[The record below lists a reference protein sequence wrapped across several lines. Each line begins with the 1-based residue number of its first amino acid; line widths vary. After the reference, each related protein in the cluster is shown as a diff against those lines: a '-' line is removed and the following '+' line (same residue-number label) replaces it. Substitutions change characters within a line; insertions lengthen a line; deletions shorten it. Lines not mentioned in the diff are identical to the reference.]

1 NYTTGSAYEENISGL
16 LPNLVNKASLSIF
29 NNQTIGRG
37 TIDETYGLYM
47 CRGDLNEE
55 QCHDCVETASNT
67 IVESCPFQ
75 KEAIVW
81 YEECMVRYANHPIFS
96 FKDEGQFSYAWSVLN
111 VSDPVQFGDEISETI
126 DGLITQTAYNKTR
139 RGYATSSDQ
148 AENVYAFAQCTP
160 DILGS
165 RCERCLRAAFRNMGG
180 CCGTTRVAMEM
191 YLPSCWLRYGQEPF
205 IGEFDSDPTNIT
217 FTMLSSSEGSSEN
230 TNSLGDMIKNLPP
243 SPPSSERSKAT
254 ISALGGNNFMAELV
268 MTLIVS
274 ICMAW

>member
-1 NYTTGSAYEENISGL
+1 
-16 LPNLVNKASLSIF
+16 
-29 NNQTIGRG
+29 
-37 TIDETYGLYM
+37 M

-111 VSDPVQFGDEISETI
+111 VSDPVQFGDVISETM

-160 DILGS
+160 DILGC
-165 RCERCLRAAFRNMGG
+165 RCERCLRVAFRNMGG
-180 CCGTTRVAMEM
+180 CCGTARRLMEM

-205 IGEFDSDPTNIT
+205 IGEFSSNDTDIT
-217 FTMLSSSEGSSEN
+217 ELAPKSSSKSEPIPVF
-230 TNSLGDMIKNLPP
+230 DFLPP
-243 SPPSSERSKAT
+243 NNTSVVPPQARSGGSQLTSMTNYLIAT
-254 ISALGGNNFMAELV
+254 MVL
-268 MTLIVS
+268 TVS
-274 ICMAW
+274 FLCMAW